1 MSTKEY
7 FKKRYLIKREE
18 ILFKQKEKY
27 KRLKKLGLLKKYDS
41 EYYKKNKE
49 KALENQRR
57 YRATEK
63 GKIKDLKYRK
73 KRGSKISANFFQRNK
88 KRILE
93 KKYLRLKTDSNFKM
107 KHVLGVRI
115 RKVLKGIIKK
125 SESTQILVGCTI
137 EELWI
142 HLEKQFKPGMTK
154 ENHGKWHVDH
164 IKPCS
169 SFDLTKASEQRECFH
184 YTNLQ
189 PLWASENLSK
199 GNRIS

>member
-7 FKKRYLIKREE
+7 FKKRYFLKRKE
-18 ILFKQKEKY
+18 ILFKQKERY
-27 KRLKKLGLLKKYDS
+27 KKLKKLGLLKKYDP

-49 KALENQRR
+49 KALENQRK
-57 YRATEK
+57 YRSTEK

-73 KRGSKISANFFQRNK
+73 KRGSKISAIYFQKNK

-93 KKYLRLKTDSNFKM
+93 KKYLRLKTDPNFKL

-125 SESTQILVGCTI
+125 SKSTQTLVGCTI
-137 EELWI
+137 EELWL
-142 HLEKQFKPGMTK
+142 HLEKQFKPGMTR

-164 IKPCS
+164 IIPCS
-169 SFDLTKASEQRECFH
+169 SFDLTKPEEQRKCFH

-189 PLWASENLSK
+189 PLWASENLAKGSK
-199 GNRIS
+199 IS

>member
-1 MSTKEY
+1 
-7 FKKRYLIKREE
+7 
-18 ILFKQKEKY
+18 
-27 KRLKKLGLLKKYDS
+27 
-41 EYYKKNKE
+41 
-49 KALENQRR
+49 
-57 YRATEK
+57 
-63 GKIKDLKYRK
+63 
-73 KRGSKISANFFQRNK
+73 
-88 KRILE
+88 
-93 KKYLRLKTDSNFKM
+93 M

>member
-93 KKYLRLKTDSNFKM
+93 KKYLRLKTDPNFKM

>member
-7 FKKRYLIKREE
+7 FKKRYFIKREE

-93 KKYLRLKTDSNFKM
+93 KKYLRLKTDPNFKM